1 MNENKVAFIAGASG
15 VIGKNICKL
24 LVKDGWKVYGTTR
37 SKNKIE
43 SLNKLGI
50 EPIIVDVYDE
60 KKIEEIIVSI
70 KPKIVFHQLTDLPLG
85 LDPDKMEKALE
96 SNARLREIG
105 TKNLVN
111 ASKKAGIEKMIA
123 QSIAFVYEPSVLPHT
138 EDSALLNF
146 SDPVYGTTSKAVASL
161 EEQVLNESF
170 IGIILRNGLLYGNET
185 GFDKPVDYVP
195 PVHVEA
201 AAYAAFLAINCDKNN
216 IYNIANDDERL
227 STIKAKNELKWSP
240 DLRLN

>member
-1 MNENKVAFIAGASG
+1 MSENKVAFIAGASG

-123 QSIAFVYEPSVLPHT
+123 QSIAFVYEPSALPHT

-161 EEQVLNESF
+161 EEQVLNAPF

-201 AAYAAFLAINCDKNN
+201 AAYAAFLAINCDKNS

>member
-161 EEQVLNESF
+161 EEQVLNAPF

>member
-1 MNENKVAFIAGASG
+1 MSENKVAFIAGASG

-123 QSIAFVYEPSVLPHT
+123 QSIAFVYEPSALPHT

-201 AAYAAFLAINCDKNN
+201 AAYAAFLAINCDKNST
-216 IYNIANDDERL
+216 YNIANDDERL

>member
-1 MNENKVAFIAGASG
+1 MSENKVAFIAGASG

-123 QSIAFVYEPSVLPHT
+123 QSIAFVYEPSALPHT

-161 EEQVLNESF
+161 EEQVLNAPF

-195 PVHVEA
+195 PVHIEA
-201 AAYAAFLAINCDKNN
+201 AAYAAFLAINCDKNS

>member
-1 MNENKVAFIAGASG
+1 MSENKVAFIAGASG

-123 QSIAFVYEPSVLPHT
+123 QSIAFVYEPSALPHT

-161 EEQVLNESF
+161 EEQVLNAPF

>member
-1 MNENKVAFIAGASG
+1 MSENKVAFIAGASG

-123 QSIAFVYEPSVLPHT
+123 QSIAFVYEPSALPHT

-201 AAYAAFLAINCDKNN
+201 AAYAAFLAINCDKNS